1 MSAEVVKKYPEYYHP
16 EIIAIREGAEQRKQ
30 SREMLKGDINS
41 LEKSKVFKSFKKL
54 TILEITSL
62 AVELRQMKNSP
73 GPSLCNRCTVVG
85 KYGKLS
91 AGSFLVTF

>member
-41 LEKSKVFKSFKKL
+41 LEKSKIFLNFQKTYKLRNNFTGSRTKTDEKL
-54 TILEITSL
+54 TW
-62 AVELRQMKNSP
+62 AVSMQ
-73 GPSLCNRCTVVG
+73 
-85 KYGKLS
+85 
-91 AGSFLVTF
+91 

>member
-41 LEKSKVFKSFKKL
+41 LEKSMILKNFQKTNKLRNNITGSRTEADEKL
-54 TILEITSL
+54 TR
-62 AVELRQMKNSP
+62 AVFMQ
-73 GPSLCNRCTVVG
+73 
-85 KYGKLS
+85 
-91 AGSFLVTF
+91 

>member
-41 LEKSKVFKSFKKL
+41 LEKSKIFLNFEKTNKLRNHITGSRTKTDEKL
-54 TILEITSL
+54 TR
-62 AVELRQMKNSP
+62 AVSMQ
-73 GPSLCNRCTVVG
+73 
-85 KYGKLS
+85 
-91 AGSFLVTF
+91 